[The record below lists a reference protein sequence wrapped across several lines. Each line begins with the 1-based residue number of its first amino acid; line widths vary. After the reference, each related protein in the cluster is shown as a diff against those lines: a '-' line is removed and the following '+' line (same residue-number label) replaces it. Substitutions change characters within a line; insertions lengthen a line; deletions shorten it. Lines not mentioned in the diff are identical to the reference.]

1 MDFLS
6 RKQGGCGG
14 SCSPGTR
21 TEDRA
26 SQSQRGQQATNGRKQ
41 RSEDGLPRSPNT
53 ALRELSQAARSSKAS
68 YTAWADTST
77 HSCTHTHNGR
87 VVLGLLAEDSPS
99 QTGGRCASGQGFSVS
114 CLFIIKPASP
124 QGTLMWWVLLRSVF
138 YLPVLRFWTKA
149 ITNTLMLLLQNK

>member
-1 MDFLS
+1 MVPVLQGQEQKIEPLRVSVGNRPQMAKSKGVRIGSLALQTLLS
-6 RKQGGCGG
+6 ESSVRLLALQKHPTQ
-14 SCSPGTR
+14 PGQTC
-21 TEDRA
+21 
-26 SQSQRGQQATNGRKQ
+26 
-41 RSEDGLPRSPNT
+41 LH
-53 ALRELSQAARSSKAS
+53 
-68 YTAWADTST
+68 T
-77 HSCTHTHNGR
+77 HVHTHNGR